1 MNCGDKSLA
10 GIFSAKQL
18 ARTDEMC
25 RALERAA
32 QAENERKRKVGA
44 RGDAQC
50 QSLVVELAAGVD
62 LDSLLDHLARS
73 EHH

>member
-18 ARTDEMC
+18 ARTDKMC

-32 QAENERKRKVGA
+32 QAENERKRKVGEA
-44 RGDAQC
+44 TIELNEQTKKQNEILKAQ
-50 QSLVVELAAGVD
+50 LVEAQKAN
-62 LDSLLDHLARS
+62 
-73 EHH
+73 